1 MQSTKRNSDLSA
13 YVSAQAAAPKKS
25 FTFDRSFAIACLL
38 GVATTVFGFAALIN
52 QFSAEFENFQNNSQ
66 GETSDFTLYS

>member
-13 YVSAQAAAPKKS
+13 YVPAQTAAPRKS
-25 FTFDRSFAIACLL
+25 FTLDRSFAIACVL
-38 GVATTVFGFAALIN
+38 GVATTIFGFAALVH

-66 GETSDFTLYS
+66 GETSDFTLFS